1 MTEAGATGKRPVKRR
16 QGPARG
22 RILEAAARR
31 FYADGVAATGIDT
44 ITAEAGVAK
53 MSLYNNFDSKADLV
67 TAYLGA
73 RHEEWLGL
81 YRRRLA
87 DAETPRDAVLAV
99 FDAYADHAGLAYEHG
114 FRGCGLL
121 NAAAELPT
129 GHEGR
134 AVVRRHKEEV
144 EGLLVTHLRELLS
157 DRAEKAR
164 DEKARHGESRDD
176 GPRAGKA
183 LAEQVLDGEALDEK
197 VRDAAEHLA
206 FLLEGAIVRAGLE
219 GDGTRMRRAR
229 AMAASLVDGL

>member
-1 MTEAGATGKRPVKRR
+1 MTEAGSAGKPPVKRR
-16 QGPARG
+16 GGPARG

-53 MSLYNNFDSKADLV
+53 MSLYNNFASKADLV

-73 RHEEWLGL
+73 RHDEWLGL

-87 DAETPRDAVLAV
+87 DARTPRDAVLAV

-157 DRAEKAR
+157 DREPSDR
-164 DEKARHGESRDD
+164 DE
-176 GPRAGKA
+176 RAP
-183 LAEQVLDGEALDEK
+183 DGEALDEK
-197 VRDAAEHLA
+197 VRDVAEHLA

-229 AMAASLVDGL
+229 ALAESLVDGL

>member
-1 MTEAGATGKRPVKRR
+1 MTEAGATGQQPGKRR
-16 QGPARG
+16 RAGPARG
-22 RILEAAARR
+22 RILDAAARR

-53 MSLYNNFDSKADLV
+53 MSLYNNFASKADLV
-67 TAYLGA
+67 RAYLQA

-81 YRRRLA
+81 YQRRLA
-87 DAETPRDAVLAV
+87 DAQSPREAALAV

-144 EGLLVTHLRELLS
+144 ESLLTAHLQELLPG
-157 DRAEKAR
+157 R
-164 DEKARHGESRDD
+164 DEQAR
-176 GPRAGKA
+176 AT
-183 LAEQVLDGEALDEK
+183 
-197 VRDAAEHLA
+197 AEHLA

-219 GDGTRMRRAR
+219 GDGARMRRAR
-229 AMAASLVDGL
+229 DMAARLVDGL